1 MKTTIDISDAL
12 FEQAR
17 AQAKAQGMTM
27 RTLVENGLR
36 LALAQSR
43 PVPERFVLLD
53 FSFGADAAAGELTE
67 LSDPAQWRES
77 ASSPWSIDSG
87 ALVRSDGQP

>member
-17 AQAKAQGMTM
+17 AQAKAQGLTM

-43 PVPERFVLLD
+43 PVPERFVLQD
-53 FSFGADAAAGELTE
+53 FSFGAATAGELTE
-67 LSDPAQWRES
+67 LSDPARWRES
-77 ASSPWSIDSG
+77 TSGPWVIDSG
-87 ALVRSDGQP
+87 ALVRRDGPP

>member
-17 AQAKAQGMTM
+17 AQAKAQGLTM

-43 PVPERFVLLD
+43 PVPERFVLQD
-53 FSFGADAAAGELTE
+53 FSFAPMRQVLASLNLLE
-67 LSDPAQWRES
+67 SPAQQTQ
-77 ASSPWSIDSG
+77 
-87 ALVRSDGQP
+87 ALS